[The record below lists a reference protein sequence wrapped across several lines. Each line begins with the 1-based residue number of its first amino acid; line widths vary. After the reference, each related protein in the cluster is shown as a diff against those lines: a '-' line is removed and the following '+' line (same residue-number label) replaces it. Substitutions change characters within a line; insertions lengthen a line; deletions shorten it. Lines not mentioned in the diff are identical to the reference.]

1 MKKIG
6 IITIIDN
13 DNYGN
18 RLQNY
23 AVQETLK
30 KFNKFEIETIK
41 NDPRLNKE
49 VSKLKY
55 FLKWIKNILV
65 KIKNMIN
72 RSLRKEKFIEF
83 NRENIKFSQK
93 RFNVFKKYNDYEYL
107 IVGSDQVWNPF
118 FYRLNDFE
126 LLNFATT
133 AKKISFSASF
143 GVSKLPEEYQEKTR
157 KALSDFKKISVR
169 EDDGKEI
176 IKKLGIK
183 KQVEVLIDP
192 TMMLTIEEWDKIS
205 RKPTQLKSKKYILNY
220 FLGEMSEERKKEIN
234 RIAAKNECEVINIL
248 DKDSSFYQTG
258 PSEFLFLEKH
268 AFLVCTDSFHASV
281 FAFLYDRPFLIFD
294 REDKHISMN
303 SRLETLIKKF
313 QLKNRK
319 FKGKITDENL
329 NHNYTK
335 AYQILEEERKKAN
348 DFLKKILN

>member
-1 MKKIG
+1 MS
-6 IITIIDN
+6 
-13 DNYGN
+13 
-18 RLQNY
+18 
-23 AVQETLK
+23 V
-30 KFNKFEIETIK
+30 
-41 NDPRLNKE
+41 
-49 VSKLKY
+49 
-55 FLKWIKNILV
+55 
-65 KIKNMIN
+65 
-72 RSLRKEKFIEF
+72 
-83 NRENIKFSQK
+83 REEQ
-93 RFNVFKKYNDYEYL
+93 
-107 IVGSDQVWNPF
+107 
-118 FYRLNDFE
+118 
-126 LLNFATT
+126 
-133 AKKISFSASF
+133 AKKII
-143 GVSKLPEEYQEKTR
+143 KQINNK
-157 KALSDFKKISVR
+157 
-169 EDDGKEI
+169 DDI
-176 IKKLGIK
+176 
-183 KQVEVLIDP
+183 EVLIDP